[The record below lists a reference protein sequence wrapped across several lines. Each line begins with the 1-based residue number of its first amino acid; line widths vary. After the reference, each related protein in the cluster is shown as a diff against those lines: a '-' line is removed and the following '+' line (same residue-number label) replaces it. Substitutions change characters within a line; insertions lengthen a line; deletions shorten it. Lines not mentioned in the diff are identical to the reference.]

1 MGGENGAVE
10 RARRRALRAG
20 RKLAFKLRTRG
31 RSRHGLVGLPYLA
44 QMQRRFQFRFLTSQG
59 LRAEHRLLDIGCGTL
74 RGGIPL
80 IEYLQTGNYIGIE
93 ARPKVLEEGR
103 RELLEAGLEHKQPL
117 LIATADPSEVT
128 LDAPLDFA
136 WAFMVLIHMPDEVV
150 QSYLGFVARAM
161 TEDGAL
167 FANVMVGEQAP
178 KEWVGFPVISRPL
191 SLYERWAHE
200 QGLAVESL
208 GTLASLGHHGGVD
221 GDDTVMLRF
230 TKSA

>member
-1 MGGENGAVE
+1 MGSDNGAIG

-20 RKLAFKLRTRG
+20 RKLGFKLRTRG
-31 RSRHGLVGLPYLA
+31 RSRHGLVGVPYLA
-44 QMQRRFQFRFLTSQG
+44 AMQRRFQFRFLTSHG
-59 LRAEHRLLDIGCGTL
+59 LRPQHRLLDVGCGTL

-80 IEYLQTGNYIGIE
+80 IEYLQAGHYIGVE

-103 RELLEAGLEHKQPL
+103 RELQDAGLEHKQPV
-117 LIATADPSEVT
+117 LIATGDPSEIV

-150 QSYLGFVARAM
+150 QSYLGVIAR
-161 TEDGAL
+161 ELGEQGA
-167 FANVMVGEQAP
+167 FYANVLVGEEEP

-191 SLYERWAHE
+191 SLYERWAREH
-200 QGLAVESL
+200 GLAVESL
-208 GTLASLGHHGGVD
+208 GTLASLGHHGGVE

>member
-1 MGGENGAVE
+1 MGSETGAVR

-20 RKLAFKLRTRG
+20 RKLAFKIRARG

-44 QMQRRFQFRFLTSQG
+44 QMQRRFQFRFLTSHG
-59 LRAEHRLLDIGCGTL
+59 LRPEHRLLDIGCGTL

-80 IEYLQTGNYIGIE
+80 IEYLQTGNYIGVE
-93 ARPKVLEEGR
+93 ARPTVLDEGR
-103 RELLEAGLEHKQPL
+103 RELAEAGLEHKQPL

-128 LDAPLDFA
+128 LDAPFDFA

-150 QSYLGFVARAM
+150 QSYLAFVARAM
-161 TEDGAL
+161 SEEGEF
-167 FANVMVGEQAP
+167 FANVMVGEEPP

-191 SLYERWAHE
+191 SLYERWARE
-200 QGLAVESL
+200 QGLSVESL

-230 TKSA
+230 TRGA